1 MDSNIVP
8 VRTSVL
14 KALYTGLE
22 PIMLRL
28 DCLLEDHYK
37 KAILLSQAE
46 HTAALEFRS
55 AAATVELLLLDYFS
69 QSEEHDVKTL
79 NLPSL
84 AWSLLSI
91 TSASCTD
98 VVVPPLTFRPACL
111 LKLNTDESF
120 LVAISFY
127 SLFPFCN

>member
-8 VRTSVL
+8 VRISVL

-79 NLPSL
+79 YLPSKEFHLILDLSKTAEL
-84 AWSLLSI
+84 AYR
-91 TSASCTD
+91 A
-98 VVVPPLTFRPACL
+98 PLAKSGLWTH
-111 LKLNTDESF
+111 
-120 LVAISFY
+120 
-127 SLFPFCN
+127 